1 MIDYHAYTDVTDK
14 LSVTVTEMLDGM
26 IPERIDNYLIRTCSE
41 FDSEQRS
48 LFIVKLYADGID
60 GTSKSGVSYQFDL
73 RNIRDCYD
81 SDSNVDEAVGSFRL
95 AKLTK
100 LVEQTA
106 KELLVDLIWQIKS
119 HRKTEVTE
127 QGQ

>member
-1 MIDYHAYTDVTDK
+1 MIDYPEYIDATDK
-14 LSVTVTEMLDGM
+14 LSVTVAEMLDGM

-48 LFIVKLYADGID
+48 LFIVKLYADGLD

-73 RNIRDCYD
+73 RNIRECYD
-81 SDSNVDEAVGSFRL
+81 SDSNVDEAAGSFRL
-95 AKLTK
+95 GKLTK

-119 HRKTEVTE
+119 HRKTEVPE
-127 QGQ
+127 QV